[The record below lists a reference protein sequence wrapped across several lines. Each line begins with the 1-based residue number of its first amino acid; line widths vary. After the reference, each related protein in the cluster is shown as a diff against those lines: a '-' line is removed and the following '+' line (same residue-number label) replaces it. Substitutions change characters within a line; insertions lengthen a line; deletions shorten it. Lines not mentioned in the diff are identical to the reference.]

1 MWLLC
6 TELID
11 RGSVQKYESLMEKK
25 CKEISI
31 DDCCH
36 SSSCSNS
43 LILIVHPCLQLG
55 GEAEDLSARCLFD
68 KLFS

>member
-11 RGSVQKYESLMEKK
+11 RGSVQKYKSLMEI
-25 CKEISI
+25 ISI

-36 SSSCSNS
+36 SSSCSNTS

-68 KLFS
+68 KIFS